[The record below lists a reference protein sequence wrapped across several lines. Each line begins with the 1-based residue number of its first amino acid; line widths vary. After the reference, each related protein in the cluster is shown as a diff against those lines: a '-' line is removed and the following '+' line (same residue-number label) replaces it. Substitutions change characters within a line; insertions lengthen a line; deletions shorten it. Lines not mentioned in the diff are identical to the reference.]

1 MHRAWKALRY
11 SSVGVA
17 FVGIISFLQGC
28 SQDDMNLALIL
39 ALIFGLF
46 GQHPVTLTVEGTNS
60 IFISSG
66 SGTVSDT
73 EGLIDCFVTS
83 AFAGPSTT
91 TGDCS
96 ETVPFGTVVELNAV
110 PNDDFDGWL
119 DCDEPSGTT
128 CTMTMDEDKT
138 VFADFGD

>member
-1 MHRAWKALRY
+1 MHRAWKSLRY
-11 SSVGVA
+11 SSIGVA

-28 SQDDMNLALIL
+28 TQDDTNLALIL
-39 ALIFGLF
+39 ALLLGLF
-46 GQHPVTLTVEGTNS
+46 APHPVTLTVEGINNNR
-60 IFISSG
+60 SSG

-73 EGLIDCFVTS
+73 EGVIDCFVTS
-83 AFAGPSTT
+83 AFIGPSTA

-96 ETVPFGTVVELNAV
+96 ETVPFGTVIELNAV